1 MPRKILSD
9 RYLLD
14 ACKIYKSYPMVPI
27 PHYQAST
34 EGRAAEGLLTRK
46 GAYLVKTAPQ
56 QRPQNPVAEAMSALS
71 SNQRPAMVLE
81 VSQQLAESVPED
93 EWLQGV
99 ESPSGSEGG
108 SDAER
113 FRGFMFQGVESDS
126 DSGPDAETMAQIIR
140 EAPGTAAYI
149 RAYEAGTP
157 MQMSGFRPAGMPT
170 PTGTTPNPLFRGG
183 SMSEILALNPE
194 NLQGVQPGQY
204 VFETLF

>member
-81 VSQQLAESVPED
+81 VSQQLAGSVPED
-93 EWLQGV
+93 EWL
-99 ESPSGSEGG
+99 
-108 SDAER
+108 
-113 FRGFMFQGVESDS
+113 RGFMFQGFESDS
-126 DSGPDAETMAQIIR
+126 SSEGGPDAEEMAQIIR
-140 EAPGTAAYI
+140 EAPQDAAYF
-149 RAYEAGTP
+149 RALEAGTP
-157 MQMSGFRPAGMPT
+157 QQMPGLRPTGMPT